1 MGWADEAVPFR
12 HVLPCL
18 AEGYTLGGVAMG
30 FAGFWIL
37 VGASLVAAALLAL
50 ALWAAIPLFM
60 RRFIRTILTRPMS
73 DTVAELYVSTRST
86 PPLDLLYTSLRATTG
101 DIVIRPMGSAKP
113 VRGFDDLSLVPAQL
127 ARRPKFETTPV
138 DLSCT
143 LGHRAKRPLRMSMPL
158 YMSGMAYGLALT
170 RDARLAM
177 AKASGRVGIALNSG
191 QGPFL
196 VEERAVCSSYVLQF
210 GRWAWNREDE
220 ILAKADMIEVQV
232 GQGAMPGNAV
242 ISSPSEVGPEVR
254 RLMHLP
260 DGEAPNIHADLYLN
274 RPDEPASLAQVV
286 RHLRQRT
293 DGVPIAVKM
302 GAGDLLEADLDVALD
317 AGVDVIVVDGGEGAT
332 GNAPIT
338 MSDHF
343 GIPSLAA
350 LVRAQEHLQRRGAR
364 QDVDLLVS
372 GGFREPGDF
381 LKAYALG
388 ADAVGLATV
397 VMFAMAHPQ
406 IGQTVPFL
414 PPTDLVFYRS
424 NPRVPLRVDEA
435 SVALSRFFES
445 CRREMEMALRAMGY
459 DDVHALSK
467 RDVCAVDPEV
477 AALAHVR
484 YAAEPYVPEAPAGP
498 EEQRRTLK
506 NAVRRLE
513 PV

>member
-1 MGWADEAVPFR
+1 MTVGVFWTVFGAGLATVVILAV
-12 HVLPCL
+12 V
-18 AEGYTLGGVAMG
+18 
-30 FAGFWIL
+30 
-37 VGASLVAAALLAL
+37 
-50 ALWAAIPLFM
+50 LWALVPVFL
-60 RRFIRTILTRPMS
+60 RRFVRSLLTRPMS
-73 DTVAELYVSTRST
+73 DTLAELYVSTRST

-127 ARRPKFETTPV
+127 ARRPVLETRHV
-138 DLSCT
+138 DLAVT
-143 LGHRAKRPLRMSMPL
+143 LGRRTKRPLRLSMPL
-158 YMSGMAYGLALT
+158 YMSGMAYGLAIT
-170 RDARLAM
+170 REARLAM
-177 AKASGRVGIALNSG
+177 AQASGRVGIPLNSG

-196 VEERAVCSSYVLQF
+196 AEERAVCSAYVLQF
-210 GRWAWNREDE
+210 GRWAWNRDDAT
-220 ILAKADMIEVQV
+220 LARADMIEVQV

-242 ISSPSEVGPEVR
+242 LSSPTEVGPEVR
-254 RLMHLP
+254 RLMHLA
-260 DGEAPNIHADLYLN
+260 DGEAPDIHADLYLR
-274 RPDEPASLAQVV
+274 RPDEPASLSQVV
-286 RHLRQRT
+286 RYLRERT
-293 DGVPIAVKM
+293 DGIPIAVKM

-317 AGVDVIVVDGGEGAT
+317 AGVDVIVLDGGEGAT

-350 LVRAQEHLQRRGAR
+350 LVRAAEHLERRGAR
-364 QDVDLLVS
+364 KDVDLLVS

-406 IGQTVPFL
+406 IARTVPFL
-414 PPTDLVFYRS
+414 PPTDLIFYRS
-424 NPRVPLRVDEA
+424 KPRVPLRVDEA
-435 SVALSRFFES
+435 AEALSRFFES
-445 CRREMEMALRAMGY
+445 CRREMELALRAMGHES
-459 DDVHALSK
+459 VHDLMR

-484 YAAEPYVPEAPAGP
+484 YAAEPYAPEGPVAPS
-498 EEQRRTLK
+498 EKRRALEDV
-506 NAVRRLE
+506 ARRLQ